1 MRTYTLVML
10 IAAAVTFITTPMAR
24 HTARYIH
31 AITPVRARDVHT
43 TPIPR
48 LGGLAMLAGF
58 VVAILLA
65 WQIPFLSEVFSE
77 NRQIIG
83 VLAAAAWVVVLGMA
97 DDLWDIDWWAKLGG
111 QIIAG
116 LILASFGVVLV
127 TFPVMG
133 LTVGSTRLS
142 AIMTIFVVV
151 AMINAVNFVDGL
163 DGLAAGMIAIG
174 GSAFFLYAY
183 LLTRASSPENFSSLA
198 TAILAALV
206 GACVGFLPHNFHPA
220 RIFMG
225 DTGAM
230 LLGLL
235 IAAPTIILTGNIDP
249 ARVTVTQS
257 LPVFLPLV
265 LPLAVLALPIIDMTF
280 AVIRRTLAGHSPFHP
295 DRGHI
300 HHRLIDLG
308 HSHRGAV
315 LIMYAWTVVV
325 SSTFVLMAVIP
336 VQWALAVGAVLS
348 VIAYLVTRRTP
359 LLRMVARG
367 STQSPATK
375 P

>member
-65 WQIPFLSEVFSE
+65 WQIPFLSEVFYE

-83 VLAAAAWVVVLGMA
+83 VLAAAAWVVVLGMV

>member
-325 SSTFVLMAVIP
+325 SSTFVLMAVIR